1 MTPDTTPGFA
11 TRAIHA
17 GQEPD
22 KTTGA
27 VIPAIHMSTTFR
39 QDGVGVLPG
48 GFEYSRSGNPTRAA
62 LEECLAALEGV
73 DLGGDPLPNVRALC
87 FASGLAASDAL
98 FRSVLS
104 PGDHVVIPDD
114 AYGGTYR
121 LVNSVLGDWG
131 VTHTVAPVSDPG
143 AFAAAAIPG
152 RTKLMWVESPTNP
165 MLGVAD
171 LSALADIAH
180 AAEAHLVVDN
190 TFATP
195 YLQQPM
201 AWGADVVVHSVTK
214 YLGGHSDVVSGA
226 VIARDP
232 QLVERIAFHQNAMGA
247 VPSPFDCWLTLR
259 GIRTLAVRMERHCT
273 NARAVVEA
281 LMAHPEVLEVFYP
294 GLPGNQGHASA
305 LRQMRDF
312 GGMVSF
318 RVAGGSDR
326 ARAVCAGTELFTL
339 GESLGG
345 VESLIELPAAMTHS
359 SVADSE
365 LAVPD
370 DLIRLSVGIEDAA
383 DLVADLVGAL
393 SA

>member
-1 MTPDTTPGFA
+1 MTTDSNRGFA

-22 KTTGA
+22 ETTGA
-27 VIPAIHMSTTFR
+27 VIPPIHMSTTFR
-39 QDGVGVLPG
+39 QNGVGVLPG

-62 LEECLAALEGV
+62 LEECLASLEGV
-73 DLGGDPLPNVRALC
+73 DRDGARIPDVGAMS

-98 FRSVLS
+98 LRSLLS
-104 PGDHVVIPDD
+104 PGDHIVIPDD

-131 VTHTVAPVSDPG
+131 VAHSVAPVGDPA

-152 RTKLMWVESPTNP
+152 RTKLLWVESPTNP

-171 LSALADIAH
+171 LAALADAAH
-180 AAEAHLVVDN
+180 DVGARLVVDN

-195 YLQQPM
+195 YLQQPL

-232 QLVERIAFHQNAMGA
+232 QVVERVTFHQNAMGA

-259 GIRTLAVRMERHCT
+259 GIRTLAVRMDRHCS
-273 NARAVVEA
+273 NAQAIVEA
-281 LMAHPEVLEVFYP
+281 LVGHPAVRQVFYP
-294 GLPGNQGHASA
+294 GLPENQGHDYAR
-305 LRQMRDF
+305 RQMRDF

-318 RVAGGSDR
+318 RVVGGPDR
-326 ARAVCAGTELFTL
+326 ARDVCAGTELFTL

-345 VESLIELPAAMTHS
+345 VESLIELPAAMTHL

-365 LAVPD
+365 LAVPA
-370 DLIRLSVGIEDAA
+370 DLIRLSVGIEDPA
-383 DLVADLVGAL
+383 DLVADLLSAL
-393 SA
+393 ST